1 MRFASFVVIAIA
13 VTTRVAAAQPSDN
26 DALIDQAIAKAQ
38 AAAPSIKSYAEGTLR
53 RARRAIALGPT
64 VGVYGAGFISPGDLD
79 GALTLGLG
87 LETFDVPVLPETESI
102 QDKIV
107 ERAKA
112 DAKARAEQ
120 MYQGRKPDPVEVD
133 QLAAQAYADAR
144 KEVLAVEATKPN
156 TLEDPSFTL
165 ALEADRLLAADR
177 WLGRLRVGFGV
188 SKVTLGLSASF
199 GRACRGDGCN
209 DSVRAFVGP
218 EVVVHV
224 QTSKQPRSNVIDAF
238 ARFDLQATGRSD
250 GTTYDQVVLGAR
262 FLLDAI

>member
-1 MRFASFVVIAIA
+1 MKSATLVLIALA
-13 VTTRVAAAQPSDN
+13 VTTRVAAAQPADN
-26 DALIDQAIAKAQ
+26 DALIDQAVAKAQ
-38 AAAPSIKSYAEGTLR
+38 AAAPSIKTYAEGTLR
-53 RARRAIALGPT
+53 RARRAIAVGPT
-64 VGVYGAGFISPGDLD
+64 VGAYGTAFIHPGDVD
-79 GALTLGLG
+79 GALTIGVG
-87 LETFDVPVLPETESI
+87 LEMFDVPVLPEIDSV
-102 QDKIV
+102 QDKII

-112 DAKARAEQ
+112 QAKARAEQ
-120 MYQGRKPDPVEVD
+120 LYQGRKPDPVEVD

-144 KEVLAVEATKPN
+144 KEVLAVQATQPK

-177 WLGRLRVGFGV
+177 WLGRLRLGVGV

-209 DSVRAFVGP
+209 DSVHLFAGP
-218 EVVVHV
+218 EVSMHIL
-224 QTSKQPRSNVIDAF
+224 TSKEPRSNVIDGF

-250 GTTYDQVVLGAR
+250 GTTYDQIVLGAR